1 MKYCRLTFR
10 YNDRISGSSFSE
22 PQFKI
27 GFPFGATRYSANKTI
42 GVVLEQATIAVKE
55 DDATNN
61 AYVAVA
67 IKNALPNNAMVSVDG
82 NFQYDNVL
90 SRVVFY
96 SQDTDQGIN
105 YYIMNNQ
112 YNDKM
117 GNLLQ
122 FPVHIFN
129 NQLIQFKLTSND
141 EAGIVIPDG
150 TGNAE
155 TSKYVIVLGL
165 YYDDDD
171 YHEQF

>member
-1 MKYCRLTFR
+1 MLILTFR
-10 YNDRISGSSFSE
+10 YNDRISGSSYSE

-42 GVVLEQATIAVKE
+42 GVVLEQASIAVKE
-55 DDATNN
+55 DDTKNN
-61 AYVAVA
+61 AYVSVA

-90 SRVVFY
+90 GRVAFLTEDS
-96 SQDTDQGIN
+96 SQGVN
-105 YYIMNNQ
+105 YYVLNNV
-112 YNDKM
+112 YNDKQ

-141 EAGIVIPDG
+141 EEGIVAP
-150 TGNAE
+150 TGGSGEAE
-155 TSKYVIVLGL
+155 TRKYIIVLGL
-165 YYDDDD
+165 YYDDED